1 MKVYE
6 DMINCTEKLSM
17 NLICK
22 WHKELFHMTDHAI
35 AGYIR
40 GYPVGIEGSTYTP
53 PQTKFE
59 IEKLL
64 DVLFKWYNK
73 KKKILHPVFTASI
86 IHYRFIA
93 IHPFGDGNGRMTRL
107 ITNYILHKSSYP
119 MFDIDPKN
127 RIQYYNALEKA
138 DKKEDNELPFILWFV
153 KNYLKANKKYQ

>member
-22 WHKELFHMTDHAI
+22 WHKELFHMTDHSI
-35 AGYIR
+35 AGHIR
-40 GYPVGIEGSTYTP
+40 GYPVGIEGSTYIP

-64 DVLFKWYNK
+64 DVLFKWYNEK
-73 KKKILHPVFTASI
+73 NKILHPVFVASI
-86 IHYRFIA
+86 MHYRFIA
-93 IHPFGDGNGRMTRL
+93 IHPFGDGNGRITRL
-107 ITNYILHKSSYP
+107 MTNYILHKSSYP
-119 MFDIDPKN
+119 MFDINPKN
-127 RIQYYNALEKA
+127 RSQYYKALESA